1 MLIRAGMLMLSSSP
15 YDDDATVPF
24 GARATVEWR
33 AVPSITD
40 VEGITVGHWTDD
52 VAQTGCTVVLPPPG
66 TIASC
71 EVRGG
76 APGTRGTDIL
86 QPGTIIE
93 VAHAI
98 VLTGGSAF
106 GLASAGGVERYLEER
121 GIGSEIGPARVP
133 TVAAAVIFDLGIG
146 DPTRRPGI
154 DEGYAAC
161 VAASVDVLEGRAG
174 VGTGATVAKLW
185 GPERAKPG
193 GVGTWSVREGGLV
206 VGALVVANSVGEIV
220 DEDGSILM
228 GPELEPG
235 EKREDL
241 VEQLGSSAAANTT
254 LGVVATN
261 AALSKEDVRRLASV
275 GNDAFDVAIRPA
287 HTIYDGDTVFALATQ
302 QVAASF
308 EQVTA
313 LIESAVTTAI
323 RRAVTRENG

>member
-1 MLIRAGMLMLSSSP
+1 VS
-15 YDDDATVPF
+15 
-24 GARATVEWR
+24 
-33 AVPSITD
+33 SITD
-40 VEGITVGHWTDD
+40 VEGITVGHWTDH
-52 VAQTGCTVVLPPPG
+52 VALTGCTVVLPPPG

-93 VAHAI
+93 VAHAV

-106 GLASAGGVERYLEER
+106 GLASAGGVERYLEGR
-121 GIGSEIGPARVP
+121 GIGSEIGPVRVP
-133 TVAAAVIFDLGIG
+133 TVPAAVIFDLGLG
-146 DPTRRPGI
+146 DASRRPGA

-161 VAASVDVLEGRAG
+161 LAASADVAEGRVG

-185 GPERAKPG
+185 GPERAMPG
-193 GVGTWSVREGGLV
+193 GIGTWSVQQGDLV

-220 DEDGSILM
+220 GEDGSTLV
-228 GPELEPG
+228 GPKLEPG
-235 EKREDL
+235 ERREDL

-261 AALSKEDVRRLASV
+261 ALLSKGDVRRLASV

-302 QVAASF
+302 QLDASF
-308 EQVTA
+308 EQVAA
-313 LIESAVTTAI
+313 LVEPAVTTAI
-323 RRAVTRENG
+323 RRAVTRDGVSPAAGT